1 MFKAKSRHKVYKQ
14 FAALASLMVKVKK
27 GDFVQIRYV
36 GRLRED
42 NKIFDL
48 NDEAVA
54 RKEGVYDQRAKYRPL
69 TVCVGQRD
77 VVKGLDDA
85 LAGKEVGGKFSVG
98 LAPEDAFGKKDAK
111 YFQLVN
117 ASKFK
122 DSDMVPY
129 PGMHVTINDTPGVVK
144 TISGGRILVDF
155 NHPLA
160 GKDITYDVEVVGVV
174 GDDAEKVKALAE
186 MHLGIL
192 SPKVTVE
199 KGVAKIDHEFPEQ
212 LAGAVEKSIIERVP
226 SLKKVEFRKK
236 DDKKEPH
243 STSKKK

>member
-1 MFKAKSRHKVYKQ
+1 
-14 FAALASLMVKVKK
+14 MVKVKK
-27 GDFVQIRYV
+27 GDFVQVKYV
-36 GRLRED
+36 GRIKED

-54 RKEGVYDQRAKYRPL
+54 KKEGIYDQHARYRPL
-69 TVCVGQRD
+69 AVCVGQHD

-85 LAGKEVGGKFSVG
+85 LVGKEVGKKFSVE
-98 LAPEDAFGKKDAK
+98 LAPENAFGKKDPK

-122 DSDMVPY
+122 DSNMIPY

-160 GKDITYDVEVVGVV
+160 GKDVKYDAEVLGLVE
-174 GDDAEKVKALAE
+174 DDAEKVKAIAE

-192 SPKVTVE
+192 SPKVTVDN
-199 KGVAKIDHEFPEQ
+199 GVAKIGHEFPEH
-212 LAGAVEKSIIERVP
+212 LVSAVEKSIIERVP
-226 SLKKVEFRKK
+226 SLKKVEFKS
-236 DDKKEPH
+236 KESH
-243 STSKKK
+243 SASKKK